1 MNESNALSPELRAAE
16 IGRIERA
23 RAADPVDMVPDSL
36 SAADRV
42 DMPLPRNPQTVF
54 LGGLFLLALLTT
66 MYLAREVVLPIV
78 VALVLKLFLQP
89 LVRLLGRL
97 HIPRAV
103 AALAAVVLFLLVFVG
118 LGMLL
123 GAPASQWAADL
134 PKAMPRLLDQFA
146 FIRSFIQRVQDSLGN
161 MGVHLDLSGAGAGF
175 SPASLA
181 TKVLGGTSAIA
192 SHMLEILLILFY
204 LLVFGET
211 FLRRLV
217 EILPSFAEKREA
229 VALSSQIEQDLS
241 AYLLTVTAINAVVG
255 CVTALAM
262 WVSGVPGVILWGVVA
277 FAVNYIPILGPLC
290 AVVAFVGVGLVVK
303 GVAWAALLPPALYL
317 GIHIAEG
324 EIITPML
331 LARRFTINPV
341 AVMLSLIIWYWMW
354 GVIGAVLAVPLLAV
368 LKIVCDRIRPFR
380 AFGHLLEG

>member
-1 MNESNALSPELRAAE
+1 MTDDNTPPPELRAAE
-16 IGRIERA
+16 MARIEKA
-23 RAADPVDMVPDSL
+23 QAAEAGDIVADRRSP
-36 SAADRV
+36 ADRV

-54 LGGLFLLALLTT
+54 LGGLFLLAVLTT

-89 LVRLLGRL
+89 VVRLLSRL
-97 HIPRAV
+97 RIPRAV
-103 AALAAVVLFLLVFVG
+103 GALAAVMLFLMVFVG

-123 GAPASQWAADL
+123 GSPASQWAADL

-146 FIRSFIQRVQDSLGN
+146 GIRAFVQRGQDALGN
-161 MGVHLDLSGAGAGF
+161 MGVHVDLSGAGAGF

-181 TKVLGGTSAIA
+181 SAVLGGTSALA

-217 EILPSFAEKREA
+217 EILPNFEEKRQ
-229 VALSSQIEQDLS
+229 VVGLSNQIEHDLS

-255 CVTALAM
+255 CVTAMAM

-303 GVAWAALLPPALYL
+303 GAAWAALLPPALYL

-368 LKIVCDRIRPFR
+368 MKIFCDRIRPFR